1 VITIFY
7 DDKCSL
13 CSSEIKLYK
22 KIAPKGSC
30 SWVGLFSSKKELNL
44 ENIKIVDAL
53 MYLHAKD
60 SKGNFHIGVD
70 AFILIW
76 SQLSYFKYLNFII
89 SLPVIYQ
96 LTNFLYVKFA
106 KYRFNKLEHCQVEL
120 KKAR

>member
-1 VITIFY
+1 MITIFY
-7 DDKCSL
+7 DDKCNV
-13 CSSEIKLYK
+13 CSREIKFYR
-22 KIAPKGSC
+22 KIAPKS
-30 SWVGLFSSKKELNL
+30 LFNWLGIAASAKELKL

-60 SKGNFHIGVD
+60 CDGNLHLGVN

-76 SQLSYFKYLNFII
+76 SQLSYFKYLSYFI
-89 SLPVIYQ
+89 SLPFIYQ

-106 KYRFNKLEHCQVEL
+106 KYRFNKLEHCQVEF